1 VNRQVNDNRS
11 SGHRACD
18 ILPQLQRRATRV
30 PWTGTPAPGAMN
42 YGSWSVG
49 NPAHLGSAL
58 LEAMTGTQ
66 MQHVVYKETSQLY
79 AGVATGELD

>member
-1 VNRQVNDNRS
+1 
-11 SGHRACD
+11 
-18 ILPQLQRRATRV
+18 
-30 PWTGTPAPGAMN
+30 MN